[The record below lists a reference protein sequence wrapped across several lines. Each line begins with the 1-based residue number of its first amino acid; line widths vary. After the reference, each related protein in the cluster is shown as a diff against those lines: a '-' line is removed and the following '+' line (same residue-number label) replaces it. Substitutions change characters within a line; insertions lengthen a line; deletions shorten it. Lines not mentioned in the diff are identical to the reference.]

1 MSDGLDCV
9 SLMCD
14 AKGYNSLIFEAFFMV
29 KEDVRPLGPK
39 PTILKLSVFV
49 WAVLAAT
56 FVGMLVSFGGETIK
70 VTEIFQTEQGGD
82 WLDVRTGHEVYRT
95 VRRAQ
100 RHGKS
105 GRR

>member
-70 VTEIFQTEQGGD
+70 VTEIFQTEQ
-82 WLDVRTGHEVYRT
+82 VRTNIL
-95 VRRAQ
+95 VRQ
-100 RHGKS
+100 LDTLS
-105 GRR
+105 E